1 MGTRSFRSLLALAV
15 GTGLLGVASL
25 VRAETLEEALYKAYQ
40 ANPQIRA
47 AQALVRATDEL
58 APQALANW
66 RPTITASAETGWDRT
81 LYDNTNTTAD
91 ATSETRNP
99 KSVKLTINEY
109 LYRGGRTLAAT
120 NVAENKILAER
131 ARSMVT
137 ESGVL
142 TDTAAAYLRVL
153 MQRDLLAITSESE
166 KGIADELAGTRRRFD
181 MGERTKT
188 DISQAET
195 RHAKAVADR
204 VSAESDLAVAEA
216 MYRGLVGN
224 DAGPVTQPTFPAA
237 LPGKR
242 ETAIAL
248 ALDSNYGIAAAIYD
262 EKAARHNIK
271 LMSGELLPTL
281 AVQGTV
287 ARDIETSTANSR
299 IDDAAVKLVLSV
311 PIYDGGLAYS
321 KTRQARQS
329 HSQSSITLEK
339 AKRDAAEAAGKAW
352 DSMTLAKDRIRVNEA
367 RVASAEVALA
377 NVSREQSF
385 GTRSLID
392 VLDARQDLLD
402 GKQAL
407 ARARNDLYVAAFQVK
422 QAIGEMTAVKLALN
436 EPHYSTQ
443 PHYDQVRN
451 KWIGG
456 KSQMD
461 KERGNTV
468 AVTPDPPA
476 REPAPLPADI
486 APASPKSLEAPAEIS
501 TTQSP
506 AAETSVPAPAASSPA
521 PAAPP
526 AAAPPTMA
534 TEPMAL
540 KSLPAKPVPTDI
552 EMAPFAPVEEAA
564 AIPAAKP
571 VAPEAP
577 AMAAPPPVPAPAAP
591 TETPA
596 APATPAPAAPAAPT
610 KPETPAAKEEA
621 PVPPP
626 TKADGGPQIP
636 APSNPAKPPSVLRR
650 STSPFMAQLDAE
662 QD

>member
-1 MGTRSFRSLLALAV
+1 MGPRSFRSLLALAV
-15 GTGLLGVASL
+15 GTGLLGVACQS
-25 VRAETLEEALYKAYQ
+25 RAETLEEALFKAYQ

-66 RPTITASAETGWDRT
+66 RPTVTASAETGWSRT

-91 ATSETRNP
+91 ATNETTNP
-99 KSVKLTINEY
+99 KIFKVTINEY
-109 LYRGGRTLAAT
+109 LYRGGRTIAAT

-153 MQRDLLAITSESE
+153 MQRELLAITSESE

-216 MYRGLVGN
+216 MYRGLVGS
-224 DAGPVTQPTFPAA
+224 DPGPVLQPPFPAA

-287 ARDIETSTANSR
+287 GRSLETSTADSR

-422 QAIGEMTAVKLALN
+422 QALGEMTAVKLALG
-436 EPHYSTQ
+436 EPHYSNE

-451 KWIGG
+451 KWVGG
-456 KSQMD
+456 RSQMD

-486 APASPKSLEAPAEIS
+486 APASPKSIEAAPTTETPAALAPAPSAPMPVPEAPAQTPTAS
-501 TTQSP
+501 T
-506 AAETSVPAPAASSPA
+506 PAP
-521 PAAPP
+521 
-526 AAAPPTMA
+526 MA
-534 TEPMAL
+534 TEPLARQP
-540 KSLPAKPVPTDI
+540 LPAKPAPTDI
-552 EMAPFAPVEEAA
+552 EMSPFAPEEAA
-564 AIPAAKP
+564 ATPAKP
-571 VAPEAP
+571 P
-577 AMAAPPPVPAPAAP
+577 
-591 TETPA
+591 
-596 APATPAPAAPAAPT
+596 APATPPTVESPAAPAAPA
-610 KPETPAAKEEA
+610 KPEAPAAKEEA

-626 TKADGGPQIP
+626 TKADGGPHIP
-636 APSNPAKPPSVLRR
+636 PLPNPAKPPSVLRR
-650 STSPFMAQLDAE
+650 SASPFMAQLDEE
-662 QD
+662 QG